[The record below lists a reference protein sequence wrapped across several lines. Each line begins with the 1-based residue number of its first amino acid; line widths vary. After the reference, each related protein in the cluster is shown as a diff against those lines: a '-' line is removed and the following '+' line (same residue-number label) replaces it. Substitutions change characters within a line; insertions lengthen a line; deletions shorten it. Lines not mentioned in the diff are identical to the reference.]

1 MNIEKFN
8 NFIKERQREKEILR
22 KIRREEI
29 VTEEEFYNML
39 QLSFPCDRVVRL
51 HHPMKGEAEYF
62 LMSKTPRQIAKY
74 FKDDERFYCDFK
86 QLTGQKAGE
95 VYKNRRFN
103 ISIQDGIYLYPN
115 RRDKSKLTL
124 SINLYSWPDIEECT
138 SELETR
144 FGKTISFAQLLML
157 WKTERGQMM
166 NIDILNYEDYMMVTK
181 VYNSE
186 DILNNS
192 NNQTFIK

>member
-1 MNIEKFN
+1 M
-8 NFIKERQREKEILR
+8 
-22 KIRREEI
+22 
-29 VTEEEFYNML
+29 
-39 QLSFPCDRVVRL
+39 
-51 HHPMKGEAEYF
+51 
-62 LMSKTPRQIAKY
+62 
-74 FKDDERFYCDFK
+74 
-86 QLTGQKAGE
+86 
-95 VYKNRRFN
+95 
-103 ISIQDGIYLYPN
+103 
-115 RRDKSKLTL
+115 
-124 SINLYSWPDIEECT
+124 YSWPDIEECT